1 MIIRKGKYIMAAL
14 FCASMVLG
22 FCGCGKT
29 AQTGEKTNGPDYSA
43 PKIIKSDEIS
53 GFYADFFLGNRWTA
67 TDSHN
72 FCFRIDA
79 DENGVLTVHEDVLQ
93 ISHPA
98 DSEIMAS
105 LQDVIS
111 ENKLSEMNG
120 INSVTASL
128 APGYQR
134 CSVTVDY
141 ISGEKLQFDVN
152 NDPHAQWAEDV
163 YTVFADWFAQNGNSM
178 LYPKAETSPIE
189 SFVLKYKDD
198 NQSLRYR
205 TNVKVFEETESVFI
219 EKTVYDILTDKTVSS
234 ITVPASNDY
243 YKDIAEI
250 IDSCNL
256 VRNYDFSR
264 YDHYAKDYGNHDRG
278 YYGMGTRTDA
288 DEKDADNLLVNIYI
302 KYQSGK
308 TINIK
313 TSKTSEI
320 EGMKPLLA
328 ELVEYHSSLF

>member
-1 MIIRKGKYIMAAL
+1 MITGKGKYIMATL

-29 AQTGEKTNGPDYSA
+29 AQTGEKTDNTDYGA

-53 GFYADFFLGNRWTA
+53 GFYASFFLGDRWTA
-67 TDSHN
+67 TDSHS
-72 FCFRIDA
+72 FCFRIATDK
-79 DENGVLTVHEDVLQ
+79 NGVLTVHEDVSQ

-98 DSEIMAS
+98 DREIMAS

-111 ENKLSEMNG
+111 ENKLSAMNG
-120 INSVTASL
+120 INAVTVNL
-128 APGYQR
+128 APGYQG
-134 CSVTVDY
+134 CSVTVNY

-163 YTVFADWFAQNGNSM
+163 YTVFADWFDKNGHSA

-198 NQSLRYR
+198 SQSLRYR
-205 TNVKVFEETESVFI
+205 TNINVSEETESVLI
-219 EKTVYDILTDKTVSS
+219 EKTVYDILTDKTVSKNTIS
-234 ITVPASNDY
+234 VPDGY
-243 YKDIAEI
+243 YRSIAEI
-250 IDSCNL
+250 IDSYSL
-256 VRNYDFSR
+256 VRKYDFSR
-264 YDHYAKDYGNHDRG
+264 YDHYAKDYGSHDRG
-278 YYGMGTRTDA
+278 YYGMGTRSDA
-288 DEKDADNLLVNIYI
+288 YEKDADNLLVNIYI

-313 TSKTSEI
+313 TSKASEI

-328 ELVEYHSSLF
+328 GLVEYHSSLF